1 MNVTPED
8 HEDLNQP
15 DALPA
20 IRLCDSAF
28 FFDIDGTLA
37 EICPRPE
44 DASIPLPRL
53 SLLRALFRGCDGAV
67 GIISGRRLADIDDLL
82 APLLF
87 PAAGIHGGERR
98 RADGTVHRC
107 EVSLPAELCLRL
119 KYWVSQHPGTFLE
132 AKGDTAV
139 ALHYRQCP
147 QFEPEA
153 TRLALALT
161 EDYPQWAAQQGKCV
175 VEIKPEN
182 VNKGVAL
189 RAFMT
194 ETPFQGRTPVFVG
207 DDLTDEQGFDA
218 AQALGGIA
226 VKIGAGPTCATH
238 RLSSVDAVGEWLSCL
253 TSFADPPCADKAVS
267 R

>member
-1 MNVTPED
+1 M
-8 HEDLNQP
+8 NQP
-15 DALPA
+15 DVLPVL
-20 IRLCDSAF
+20 RLSDSAF

-37 EICPRPE
+37 EICARPE

-67 GIISGRRLADIDDLL
+67 GIISGRRLAEIDDLL

-98 RADGTVHRC
+98 RADGTVHRS
-107 EVSLPAELCLRL
+107 EVNLPTELCLRL

-132 AKGDTAV
+132 AKEDTAV

-153 TRLALALT
+153 ARLVSALV

-194 ETPFQGRTPVFVG
+194 ETPFRERTPVFVG

-226 VKIGAGPTCATH
+226 IKIGAGPTCATY
-238 RLSSVDAVGEWLSCL
+238 RLASVDAVGAWLSCL
-253 TSFADPPCADKAVS
+253 TSYADPPRADKAVS

>member
-1 MNVTPED
+1 M
-8 HEDLNQP
+8 NQP
-15 DALPA
+15 DVLPVL
-20 IRLCDSAF
+20 RLSDSAF

-37 EICPRPE
+37 EICARPE

-67 GIISGRRLADIDDLL
+67 GIISGRRLAEIDDLL

-98 RADGTVHRC
+98 RADGTVHRS
-107 EVSLPAELCLRL
+107 EVNLPTELCLRL

-132 AKGDTAV
+132 AKEDTAV

-153 TRLALALT
+153 ARLVSALV
-161 EDYPQWAAQQGKCV
+161 EDYPQWATQQGKCV

-194 ETPFQGRTPVFVG
+194 ETPFRGRTPVFVG

-226 VKIGAGPTCATH
+226 IKIGAGPTCATY
-238 RLSSVDAVGEWLSCL
+238 RLASVDAVGAWLSCL
-253 TSFADPPCADKAVS
+253 TSYADPPRADKAVS
-267 R
+267 Q

>member
-1 MNVTPED
+1 MTPEN

-15 DALPA
+15 DSLPA
-20 IRLCDSAF
+20 LRLSDTAF

-37 EICPRPE
+37 EICARPE
-44 DASIPLPRL
+44 DTSIPLTRL
-53 SLLRALFRGCDGAV
+53 SLLRLLFHGCDGAV
-67 GIISGRRLADIDDLL
+67 GIISGRRLADIDGLL
-82 APLLF
+82 APLLL
-87 PAAGIHGGERR
+87 PAAGVHGGERR
-98 RADGTVHRC
+98 RADGTVHRS
-107 EVSLPAELCLRL
+107 EVSLPVELCLRL
-119 KYWVSQHPGTFLE
+119 KYWVSQHPDAFLE
-132 AKGDTAV
+132 AKGNTAV

-153 TRLALALT
+153 ARLALALI

-182 VNKGVAL
+182 VNKGRAL

-226 VKIGAGPTCATH
+226 IKIGAGPTCARH
-238 RLSSVDAVGEWLSCL
+238 RLASVDAVGEWLSCL